1 MPHEDISKSIAML
14 ACGSAIVVEASSPS
28 GGKTKFRSTFVGLMP
43 KKFMLIQQ
51 PDINRNKDI
60 ADKIN
65 HGVACTIRSLVEGKE
80 GAVVAFVTSIIR
92 TVQSPAKMILLNIPQ
107 KIALQRLR
115 KVTRID
121 TLLNVEIKNDTLVK
135 KAIMANLSTDGCL
148 LHVKKTE
155 QFSPEENESI
165 MFSITDADHDNFTE
179 ILGNVCN
186 KKSSNSLDY
195 IGIKFDDT
203 SLTKVSDLV
212 KKILFQQ

>member
-14 ACGSAIVVEASSPS
+14 ACGSAIVVETSSPS
-28 GGKTKFRSTFVGLMP
+28 GNKTKFRSIFVGLMP

-107 KIALQRLR
+107 KVALQRLR

-121 TLLNVEIKNDTLVK
+121 TLLNVEIKNNELIK

-148 LHVKKTE
+148 LNIKKTE
-155 QFSPEENESI
+155 QFSPKENEVI
-165 MFSITDADHDNFTE
+165 LFSIIDSDYNDFTE
-179 ILGNVCN
+179 IQGSVCN
-186 KKSSNSLDY
+186 TKSSKNLDY

-203 SLTKVSDLV
+203 SLTRVSDLV
-212 KKILFQQ
+212 KKIVFQQ